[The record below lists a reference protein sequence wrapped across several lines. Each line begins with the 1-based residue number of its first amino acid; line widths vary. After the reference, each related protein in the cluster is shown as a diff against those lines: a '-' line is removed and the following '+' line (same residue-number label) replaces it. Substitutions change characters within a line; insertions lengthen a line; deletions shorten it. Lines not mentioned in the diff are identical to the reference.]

1 MRKVDMG
8 IGITIGIPT
17 LGRNP
22 VMQWAWAFKQL
33 NPPANFNTRFA
44 QIWNRPIDEARQAMA
59 EQAVKDGSKYLF
71 FLGDDVVVPSH
82 GLKQLIYRMEMND
95 DLGVVG
101 GIYCMKYDPPYP
113 LVFRGNGKGCYWDW
127 MVGEFFDVTGIG
139 MDCTLIRTEML
150 KDMPKPWFKTVDT
163 DKFMDAI
170 PSAEQWTE
178 DLYFCQKVCEET
190 DYKIFADAAV
200 MCEHW
205 DSESQTKY
213 VLSKDSKPMQRL
225 QVNKGDKK
233 IIDIGCGP
241 THWEFHDE
249 GVPIRVDVR
258 EEVNPDFRC
267 DARDLGVFGDESFD
281 IVFSSHTLE
290 HIDRRDLDMTL
301 DEWIRIMAKDGE
313 LRIIV
318 PDLEWAIKKMT
329 ENDGLMNED
338 VMNVLYGAQ
347 TYPENFHKNG
357 FTPARLRKILTDRGL
372 YVAEESHKGYNLC
385 LRAVYLEEAY
395 KRGLLARPG
404 EPTEER
410 KEKTKKPARKA
421 KKKLAKKKK
430 KASKKKVKEKK

>member
-22 VMQWAWAFKQL
+22 VMEWAWAFKQL

-71 FLGDDVVVPSH
+71 FLGDDVVPPSH

-95 DLGVVG
+95 DLGVVA

-113 LVFRGNGKGCYWDW
+113 LVFRGNGQGAYWDW
-127 MVGEFFDVTGIG
+127 MVGEFFEVTGIG
-139 MDCTLIRTEML
+139 MDCTLIRTDML
-150 KDMPKPWFKTVDT
+150 KGMEKPWFKTVDT
-163 DKFMDAI
+163 DKFLDAI

-190 DYKIFADAAV
+190 EYTIFADSAV

-205 DSESQTKY
+205 DSPSRTKY
-213 VLSKDSKPMQRL
+213 VLAKSSKPMQRL
-225 QVNKGDKK
+225 QFKGDKK
-233 IIDIGCGP
+233 IVDIGCGP

-249 GVPIRVDVR
+249 GVPIRVDTR
-258 EEVNPDFRC
+258 EEVNPDYRA
-267 DARDLGVFGDESFD
+267 DARDLPFGDGSFD

-290 HIDRRDLDMTL
+290 HIERKDLEMTL
-301 DEWIRIMAKDGE
+301 DEWIRIMADDGE

-318 PDLEWAIKKMT
+318 PDLEWAAKQLL
-329 ENDGLMNED
+329 ENNGEMSED
-338 VMNVLYGAQ
+338 VLNVFYGAQ

-357 FTPARLRKILTDRGL
+357 FTPARLRKVLSDRGL
-372 YVAEESHKGYNLC
+372 YIAEESHDKLNLC
-385 LRAVYLEEAY
+385 LRAVRYEEAV
-395 KRGLLARPG
+395 KRELI
-404 EPTEER
+404 EPDDAEQ
-410 KEKTKKPARKA
+410 
-421 KKKLAKKKK
+421 LAKKSKREAKAALKKRKQAKKRKGSVKK
-430 KASKKKVKEKK
+430 KAGKRK